1 MNNCRAVSELVGTL
15 LLISVVALAISIVS
29 VALLSQP
36 VPEDIPQLTALAENQ
51 SRTIYLTHTGGNAL
65 DRGEIR
71 IIVNGIESP
80 FDLGA
85 ESSWP
90 WSPGENLVVTYE
102 GPGMPEYLQLIYRGG
117 SAEALLLTEYF
128 VPVNITGVPTTV
140 ITTVPSTIPTTLPTT
155 VPPPEPSCSAV
166 IANFTAN
173 VTSGFA
179 PLTVSFTNTSTSQD
193 SITSWLWN
201 FGDGSNSTSQNATHT
216 YTNPG
221 TYTVTLT
228 AWNTCGNSAT
238 TSENITVSC
247 PPVTAQFSANVTSGY
262 PPLTVQFTD
271 LSTSGVPIISWL
283 WNFGDGSNS
292 TSQNATHTYTNPG
305 TYTVTL
311 TAWNTC
317 GNSATTSENITVS
330 CPPVTAQ
337 FSANVTSGYPPLTVQ
352 FTDLSTS
359 GVPIISWLWNFGDG
373 SNSTSQNATH
383 TYTNPGT
390 YTVTLTAW
398 NTCGNSHSM
407 VRLSYITV
415 MTAPPCGS
423 ISGTKYHDLN
433 RNGRRDPGE
442 PGLAGWTIQIFRK
455 SGNNWIYV
463 TSAATAAD
471 GTYIVTGL
479 QYQPAQQYLVKEIVQ
494 PGWIRTQPATEDY
507 YNFIV
512 LNNGHCYEAGVEFG
526 NWRVPA
532 TTLNTNRGGFVRNG
546 GQVQFTVT
554 GSNSWIK
561 IGGATHNLNSGDS
574 VSLSVNGDSRNVEID
589 MNGNHISRFAFPDV
603 TVLRNGN
610 TLGRG
615 TITGIWISQYS
626 GLTSSLSIVVPAVPS
641 PVWTW
646 FEYNGVTIINGNNN
660 QRIEL
665 LNVYPR
671 ASDGFMRLDVKNTNV
686 FYSGAATGYQLT

>member
-193 SITSWLWN
+193 SI
-201 FGDGSNSTSQNATHT
+201 
-216 YTNPG
+216 
-221 TYTVTLT
+221 
-228 AWNTCGNSAT
+228 
-238 TSENITVSC
+238 
-247 PPVTAQFSANVTSGY
+247 
-262 PPLTVQFTD
+262 
-271 LSTSGVPIISWL
+271 ISWL

-337 FSANVTSGYPPLTVQ
+337 FSANVTSGYPPLTVR
-352 FTDLSTS
+352 FTDSSTS
-359 GVPIISWLWNFGDG
+359 GVPITSWLWTFGDG
-373 SNSTSQNATH
+373 STSTSQNPTH

-686 FYSGAATGYQLT
+686 FYNGAATGYQLT

>member
-1 MNNCRAVSELVGTL
+1 
-15 LLISVVALAISIVS
+15 
-29 VALLSQP
+29 
-36 VPEDIPQLTALAENQ
+36 
-51 SRTIYLTHTGGNAL
+51 
-65 DRGEIR
+65 
-71 IIVNGIESP
+71 
-80 FDLGA
+80 
-85 ESSWP
+85 
-90 WSPGENLVVTYE
+90 
-102 GPGMPEYLQLIYRGG
+102 
-117 SAEALLLTEYF
+117 
-128 VPVNITGVPTTV
+128 
-140 ITTVPSTIPTTLPTT
+140 
-155 VPPPEPSCSAV
+155 
-166 IANFTAN
+166 
-173 VTSGFA
+173 
-179 PLTVSFTNTSTSQD
+179 
-193 SITSWLWN
+193 
-201 FGDGSNSTSQNATHT
+201 
-216 YTNPG
+216 
-221 TYTVTLT
+221 
-228 AWNTCGNSAT
+228 
-238 TSENITVSC
+238 
-247 PPVTAQFSANVTSGY
+247 
-262 PPLTVQFTD
+262 
-271 LSTSGVPIISWL
+271 
-283 WNFGDGSNS
+283 
-292 TSQNATHTYTNPG
+292 
-305 TYTVTL
+305 
-311 TAWNTC
+311 
-317 GNSATTSENITVS
+317 
-330 CPPVTAQ
+330 
-337 FSANVTSGYPPLTVQ
+337 
-352 FTDLSTS
+352 
-359 GVPIISWLWNFGDG
+359 
-373 SNSTSQNATH
+373 
-383 TYTNPGT
+383 
-390 YTVTLTAW
+390 
-398 NTCGNSHSM
+398 M